1 MLGRGRA
8 RRGEACGEGG
18 QQHMRELPLAE
29 DVTRTM
35 ARSVSAMMRGRAKPQ
50 RELKVTYVIIMIPLI

>member
-18 QQHMRELPLAE
+18 QRHMRELPLAE

-35 ARSVSAMMRGRAKPQ
+35 ASSVSAMMEQTSKGD
-50 RELKVTYVIIMIPLI
+50 KVTYVIIMIPLI